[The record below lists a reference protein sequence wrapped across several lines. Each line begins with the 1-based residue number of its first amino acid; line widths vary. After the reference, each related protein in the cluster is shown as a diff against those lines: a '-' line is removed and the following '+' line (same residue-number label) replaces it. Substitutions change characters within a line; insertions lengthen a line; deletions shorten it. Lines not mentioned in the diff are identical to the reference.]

1 MYLGLGLR
9 LGSGTFAGFDAD
21 AAAYFD
27 RAGVTDATAKGQINA
42 FVKGIKDLGL
52 WSSIVSWPLR
62 SAQNAG
68 TGTTAYS
75 LGGLQSANAT
85 MSGGSWSANGFTLS
99 GSQQGSAFISS
110 LNQDLTLLICG
121 AGDGTTY
128 GAFPHILGVQSSS
141 TWVSNQMTIA
151 SNGGAADC
159 QPFFRNSDNA
169 GSTTLSAIA
178 NSLSDSTSFVFL
190 SGQFVLGGTLSAKN
204 HRTNTSVSTT
214 SPSSGTATLDRV
226 QLNGRWDGSLNLA
239 NPMTT
244 SFFAAFSPNVSSQT
258 DSIYTLY
265 KTTLGTGLG
274 LP

>member
-9 LGSGTFAGFDAD
+9 LGTGTFAGFDAD

-27 RAGVTDATAKGQINA
+27 RAGVTDATAKSQINA
-42 FVKGIKDLGL
+42 FVKGMKDLNL
-52 WSSIVSWPLR
+52 YNNMVCWPLR
-62 SAQNAG
+62 SVQNAG

-75 LGGLQSANAT
+75 LGGLQLANAT

-99 GSQQGSAFISS
+99 GSQQGSASISS
-110 LNQDLTLLICG
+110 LSQNLTLLICA

-128 GAFPHILGVQSSS
+128 DGFPHILGVQSSS
-141 TWVSNQMTIA
+141 TWASNQMTIA

-169 GSTTLSAIA
+169 GSTTSSAIV
-178 NSLSDSTSFVFL
+178 NSLSGSTSFAFL

-214 SPSSGTATLDRV
+214 APSSGTATLDRV
-226 QLNGRWDGSLNLA
+226 QLNGRWDGSLALA

-244 SFFAAFSPNVSSQT
+244 SFFAVFSPNASSQT

-265 KTTLGTGLG
+265 KNTLGTGLG